1 MISHKEVRLLAD
13 SVIIKIDG
21 DSRGYE
27 KTFNNIVSL
36 TKKGTG
42 IMVKGAVAASTA
54 LGTATVAALKFSGE
68 LEQNIGGSAQVF
80 KEKAQEMQAT
90 AEKAFDTMGLSASD
104 FLANANKIGALL
116 QGSGFGIPES
126 AQLATNVMQRASDV
140 ASIMGIEVSAAME
153 AVTGAAKGNF
163 TMMDNLGVAMNATTI
178 EAYAL
183 AKGINTS
190 YASMDNQQKVGLA
203 MEMFLEKTAYAAGNY
218 ARENETLAGSLNT
231 AKAAL
236 KNFMSGAG
244 SVEDVT
250 DSLSNASEVILKN
263 IGELLPELVEGLEG
277 IVDNLIPVLPEIISK
292 LIPSVISILGSL
304 IENIAD
310 MTPELLS
317 AIFEGLGEAVPVLQ
331 PLLTLI
337 RTLTGDFE
345 NLNAIVIA
353 SATAF
358 LTYKSAIMA
367 LGIIQNVSKWLSTA
381 QVALNG
387 YTAAVALNQNVSVL
401 LASTL
406 TPLQLAFGV
415 LTGKINLTT
424 AATLALKAA
433 KDALSGGV
441 GILIGIIA
449 AATAGV
455 IAYGIAHNN
464 ASEEICNS
472 LNDIKKSHEDA
483 ISSIDKTVSSELA
496 EAEIAQTL
504 KKSLYDLEDQIK
516 SGTLSE
522 EEARIAQEN
531 FNITANKLNSIIP
544 GIISNMYNENG
555 AISIQRSEVD
565 SLTNAYYDLAVAKAM
580 ANAYE
585 QKMTETAKSLI
596 DAKEAQKT
604 ARKNFQDTARDAN
617 SKYSLWE
624 LPKMLANTTNHTN
637 AKTALDKANEAVNKY
652 TKELETYKDGWTET
666 TNEIEKLISQ
676 SVKKVD
682 NGNGKMVES
691 TKSAA
696 KERSAAVEEQYKK
709 ELRDLQFYH
718 DMGEISDEE
727 YYIALEKFRDK
738 YFEEGSEEWQKYTL
752 QIQQFNEELEEKALK
767 SFKDYAEEQTKAAQK
782 SIEEVQ
788 SVKENMESSLKAY
801 GSLFS
806 QYELSTIEIGGVD
819 ITPTVTEL
827 SDIALQN
834 EELREY
840 AKLLEQLKGRGD
852 IPTGILSEISQLSVG
867 QGTAFI
873 KELLKLNNAEFATY
887 MSEWAE
893 QQELAAEI
901 SDNFVNDEFTELKTS
916 LEEKFG
922 TVPEEFFSIGTDS
935 AQQFGSGFMEKLQIV
950 LDEAKAAV
958 SNTLSSISPRL
969 SFAGGNYGGG
979 GNSYSSTYYIQPSN
993 GESTQ
998 SQLKAIKD
1006 AQALEEA
1013 RGKY

>member
-42 IMVKGAVAASTA
+42 VMVKGAAAVATA
-54 LGTATVAALKFSGE
+54 LGGATVAALKFSGE

-90 AEKAFDTMGLSASD
+90 AEKAFNSMGLSASD

-126 AQLATNVMQRASDV
+126 AQLATDVMQRASDV

-250 DSLSNASEVILKN
+250 DTLSNASEVILKN

-337 RTLTGDFE
+337 RTLTGDFK
-345 NLNAIVIA
+345 NLNAIVVA

-455 IAYGIAHNN
+455 IAYTVANNN
-464 ASEEICNS
+464 AAKEIKE
-472 LNDIKKSHEDA
+472 IKTAHDEAIKSIEKN
-483 ISSIDKTVSSELA
+483 ISSDMTQA
-496 EAEIAQTL
+496 ETAVAL
-504 KKSLYDLEDQIK
+504 KNKLYDLERQIK

-522 EEARIAQEN
+522 NEAAIAKEEFA
-531 FNITANKLNSIIP
+531 NISNQLNSIIP
-544 GIISNMYNENG
+544 GIISNIGNETD
-555 AISIQRSEVD
+555 AYSIQKGAVD
-565 SLTNAYYDLAVAKAM
+565 SLTKSFYDLAYAKAM
-580 ANAYE
+580 ASAYE
-585 QKMTETAKSLI
+585 AKIEETAKSLI
-596 DAKEAQKT
+596 EVNEKLKPYENGEKPISKT
-604 ARKNFQDTARDAN
+604 IDKGLMSGVTITDVNYKDLTKLRQQYNDEMKGYISDL
-617 SKYSLWE
+617 SKYQSQISKNSTEE
-624 LPKMLANTTNHTN
+624 LKNDNGKKVTSTTTS
-637 AKTALDKANEAVNKY
+637 AKKQSEAV
-652 TKELETYKDGWTET
+652 E
-666 TNEIEKLISQ
+666 
-676 SVKKVD
+676 
-682 NGNGKMVES
+682 
-691 TKSAA
+691 A
-696 KERSAAVEEQYKK
+696 QYKK

-767 SFKDYAEEQTKAAQK
+767 SFKNYAEEQTKAAQK

-935 AQQFGSGFMEKLQIV
+935 AQQFGSGFMEKLQLV
-950 LDEAKAAV
+950 LDEAKATV
-958 SNTLSSISPRL
+958 SNTLSSISPQL

>member
-367 LGIIQNVSKWLSTA
+367 LGII
-381 QVALNG
+381 
-387 YTAAVALNQNVSVL
+387 
-401 LASTL
+401 
-406 TPLQLAFGV
+406 
-415 LTGKINLTT
+415 
-424 AATLALKAA
+424 
-433 KDALSGGV
+433 
-441 GILIGIIA
+441 
-449 AATAGV
+449 
-455 IAYGIAHNN
+455 
-464 ASEEICNS
+464 
-472 LNDIKKSHEDA
+472 
-483 ISSIDKTVSSELA
+483 
-496 EAEIAQTL
+496 
-504 KKSLYDLEDQIK
+504 
-516 SGTLSE
+516 
-522 EEARIAQEN
+522 
-531 FNITANKLNSIIP
+531 
-544 GIISNMYNENG
+544 
-555 AISIQRSEVD
+555 
-565 SLTNAYYDLAVAKAM
+565 
-580 ANAYE
+580 
-585 QKMTETAKSLI
+585 
-596 DAKEAQKT
+596 
-604 ARKNFQDTARDAN
+604 
-617 SKYSLWE
+617 
-624 LPKMLANTTNHTN
+624 
-637 AKTALDKANEAVNKY
+637 
-652 TKELETYKDGWTET
+652 
-666 TNEIEKLISQ
+666 
-676 SVKKVD
+676 
-682 NGNGKMVES
+682 
-691 TKSAA
+691 
-696 KERSAAVEEQYKK
+696 
-709 ELRDLQFYH
+709 
-718 DMGEISDEE
+718 
-727 YYIALEKFRDK
+727 
-738 YFEEGSEEWQKYTL
+738 
-752 QIQQFNEELEEKALK
+752 
-767 SFKDYAEEQTKAAQK
+767 
-782 SIEEVQ
+782 
-788 SVKENMESSLKAY
+788 
-801 GSLFS
+801 
-806 QYELSTIEIGGVD
+806 
-819 ITPTVTEL
+819 
-827 SDIALQN
+827 
-834 EELREY
+834 
-840 AKLLEQLKGRGD
+840 
-852 IPTGILSEISQLSVG
+852 
-867 QGTAFI
+867 
-873 KELLKLNNAEFATY
+873 
-887 MSEWAE
+887 
-893 QQELAAEI
+893 
-901 SDNFVNDEFTELKTS
+901 
-916 LEEKFG
+916 
-922 TVPEEFFSIGTDS
+922 
-935 AQQFGSGFMEKLQIV
+935 
-950 LDEAKAAV
+950 
-958 SNTLSSISPRL
+958 
-969 SFAGGNYGGG
+969 
-979 GNSYSSTYYIQPSN
+979 
-993 GESTQ
+993 
-998 SQLKAIKD
+998 
-1006 AQALEEA
+1006 
-1013 RGKY
+1013 